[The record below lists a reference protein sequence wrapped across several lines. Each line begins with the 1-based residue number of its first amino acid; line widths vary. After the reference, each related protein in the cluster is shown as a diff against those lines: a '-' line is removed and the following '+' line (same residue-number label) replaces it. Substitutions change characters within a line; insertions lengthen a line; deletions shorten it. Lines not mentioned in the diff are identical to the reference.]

1 MLRDASVWVDYF
13 QSKRIPVA
21 FARWHSF
28 IVFKLKN
35 NGKFHREG
43 ATAIHVCEKIHQMR
57 FDFKKTV
64 YMKKNIN
71 SHGISSVHQHGRRFI
86 IVLEHHYG
94 CREVM

>member
-35 NGKFHREG
+35 NGKFHRES
-43 ATAIHVCEKIHQMR
+43 ATAIHVCEKMNPPDDQSGDGFVEKWIYR
-57 FDFKKTV
+57 LPLVNFW
-64 YMKKNIN
+64 
-71 SHGISSVHQHGRRFI
+71 G
-86 IVLEHHYG
+86 
-94 CREVM
+94 